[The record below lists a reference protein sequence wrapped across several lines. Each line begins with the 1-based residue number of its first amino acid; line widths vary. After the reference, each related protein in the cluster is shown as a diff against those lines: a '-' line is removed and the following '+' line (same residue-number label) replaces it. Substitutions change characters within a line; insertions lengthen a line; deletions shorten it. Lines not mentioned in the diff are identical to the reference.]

1 MDSFR
6 EHKLHQQEYRFVN
19 RIENYAKI
27 ADTTMRLDNF
37 VDIKESLEEI
47 QKKHPQYKSKG
58 GIPFFYNNAT
68 VYVDASDAHN
78 IIIGSTGSKKTRLI
92 VMPSVKI
99 MAYTGESMI
108 IADPKAEVY
117 ERTARDLKNHGYRI
131 YVINFRNPEEGDC
144 WNPLEIPFRFFKEG
158 KLNKAREY
166 ANDIAINL
174 ALTEIGHSDPYWD
187 RSAYNL
193 LFALIQLAFIIGKDN
208 ESVSMRDV
216 LELRAAIFGKDNE
229 VNNEYIEIAKVD
241 NILYHSFLGTI
252 NAPGR
257 TRSSI
262 LSVFDQKVSC
272 FSYQEDLAEMMD
284 INTINLDNMGYEK
297 SAIFLIMPDEKTT
310 YHQLVSLFIK
320 QSYEYLINLAQQRE
334 RHSFPI
340 RINYILDEFSNL
352 PAIKDFPAMI
362 SAARSRNIRFSLI
375 IQSFQQLISK
385 YKSDADTIKGNCT
398 NLVYLNSRELNVLE
412 EISALCGTQ
421 ESNKELFSI
430 FGLQHLD
437 KEKGQAVVLS
447 GRLFPFVTELKDI
460 REFDNDSFEYLPI
473 KKRKESK
480 DYKSF
485 TYDFEQRIKELEKK
499 GGELELQEKELIVQ
513 KKEIEAKEKE
523 LQIKSEELEKK
534 EKELEKTDNS
544 KIHEEKVLIS
554 ARFCQYGTYFV
565 SILTMVLGLYN
576 KALLNGYWNN
586 NTIIST
592 CLISGV
598 VVLLY
603 FVCILSIRPGIN
615 EIILLCIPIIVEFL
629 RIMFFGM
636 DLDIITTSSFM
647 TLIYYIALVLPF
659 ADYSKTEWK
668 LKKYNFIIFTF
679 LNILLMIFLLY
690 FSFSMKTWYND
701 INGIIFFGIL
711 TTSVFYNI
719 LKLAKSIKNFKVD
732 DEDIMMFSG
741 IIIVTIYLLFTV
753 AEYLIL
759 FIHTLK
765 IF

>member
-1 MDSFR
+1 MNSFKGN
-6 EHKLHQQEYRFVN
+6 KLHQQEYRFVN

-37 VDIKESLEEI
+37 VDIREPLEEI
-47 QKKHPQYKSKG
+47 QKKHPQYRSKG
-58 GIPFFYNNAT
+58 GIPFFYNNDT

-99 MAYTGESMI
+99 MAYAEESMI

-117 ERTARDLKNHGYRI
+117 ERTAHDLKKQGYQI

-174 ALTEIGHSDPYWD
+174 ALTEIAHHDPYWD

-208 ESVSMRDV
+208 ESVSMKDV
-216 LELRAAIFGKDNE
+216 LELRAAIFLKDNE
-229 VNNEYIEIAKVD
+229 INNEYIEVARTD
-241 NILYHSFLGTI
+241 NILFHSFLGTI
-252 NAPGR
+252 NAPQN
-257 TRSSI
+257 TRNSI

-284 INTINLDNMGYEK
+284 SNTINLDNIGNEK

-320 QSYEYLINLAQQRE
+320 QSYEYLINYAQQRE

-340 RINYILDEFSNL
+340 RINYVLDEFSNL

-385 YKSDADTIKGNCT
+385 YESDADTIKGNCT
-398 NLVYLNSRELNVLE
+398 NLLYLNSRELNVLE
-412 EISALCGTQ
+412 EVSVLCGIQ
-421 ESNKELFSI
+421 ESNKELFSV

-447 GRLFPFVTELKDI
+447 GRLFPFITELKDI
-460 REFDNDSFEYLPI
+460 REFDNDSFKYLPM
-473 KKRKESK
+473 KKRKKNK
-480 DYKSF
+480 DHKSF
-485 TYDFEQRIKELEKK
+485 TYDFGQRIKELEEK
-499 GGELELQEKELIVQ
+499 GKELEL
-513 KKEIEAKEKE
+513 KEKE
-523 LQIKSEELEKK
+523 LEEKGKELELK

-544 KIHEEKVLIS
+544 KMQEEKVSIK
-554 ARFCQYGTYFV
+554 ARFFQYVTYFV
-565 SILTMVLGLYN
+565 SILALVLGLCN
-576 KALLNGYWNN
+576 KFITNKYLNN
-586 NTIIST
+586 NAIISS
-592 CLISGV
+592 CIILGGV
-598 VVLLY
+598 LLLY
-603 FVCILSIRPGIN
+603 FVCAFSIRPEIGG
-615 EIILLCIPIIVEFL
+615 IILVCIPIIVEFL
-629 RIMFFGM
+629 RMIFFGKN
-636 DLDIITTSSFM
+636 LYTIVTSSFM
-647 TLIYYIALVLPF
+647 ILIYYIALILPF
-659 ADYSKTEWK
+659 ADYSKTGWK
-668 LKKYNFIIFTF
+668 LKKSNFIIFLF
-679 LNILLMIFLLY
+679 LNLLLMIFLLD
-690 FSFSMKTWYND
+690 FSFSMKTWYAD
-701 INGIIFFGIL
+701 INGIILFGVL
-711 TTSVFYNI
+711 VTSIFYYI
-719 LKLAKSIKNFKVD
+719 LKLIKSLKYCEVD
-732 DEDIMMFSG
+732 DENLIIG
-741 IIIVTIYLLFTV
+741 CGVIIVAIYLLLTV
-753 AEYLIL
+753 VEYLIL
-759 FIHTLK
+759 FVHTLK